1 MKIEKECHITALVMV
16 KNESLTIER
25 TLDSLFNDDATCKVD
40 RIAIFDTGSTD
51 DTLEKCK
58 TYANKTTWSPKKTSS
73 LIFPCPE
80 TNQGTGLN
88 RWTQIGSSFWTRTT
102 NSEMQTAC
110 ESSWMKRRPK

>member
-58 TYANKTTWSPKKTSS
+58 TYANKTDLVTKEDEFVDFSVSRNKS
-73 LIFPCPE
+73 
-80 TNQGTGLN
+80 
-88 RWTQIGSSFWTRTT
+88 RD
-102 NSEMQTAC
+102 
-110 ESSWMKRRPK
+110 